1 MVGGRIDVECANISK
16 IVSERGQCGGVACQ
30 RCRVTGD
37 VYDASRAGFGDL
49 PAYLRTAPARG
60 GSSTTISGLAKSLRT
75 LASVLA
81 TSPTRASTLSKWMAL
96 RLRCACLTA
105 VLPPSTLSMRVR
117 PALNVANGSVN
128 RPEPEYKSHR
138 HAEAAPSSSPCTK
151 DITWPVNAIG
161 A

>member
-1 MVGGRIDVECANISK
+1 MVGGRIDVECANIGK

-49 PAYLRTAPARG
+49 LHTFARAPARG

-81 TSPTRASTLSKWMAL
+81 TSPTRASTLPKWMAL

>member
-1 MVGGRIDVECANISK
+1 MVGSRIDVECANIGK

-49 PAYLRTAPARG
+49 PAYLPARG

-81 TSPTRASTLSKWMAL
+81 TSPTRASTLPKWMAL

>member
-1 MVGGRIDVECANISK
+1 MVGGRIDVECANIGK
-16 IVSERGQCGGVACQ
+16 IVSERANVA
-30 RCRVTGD
+30 V
-37 VYDASRAGFGDL
+37 SRASDAGSQ
-49 PAYLRTAPARG
+49 AMYTTLRAPDSAICLHTFARAPARG

-81 TSPTRASTLSKWMAL
+81 TSPTRASTLPKWMAL

>member
-49 PAYLRTAPARG
+49 PAYLRTCAGTRRIKHHDIGFGQIVAYVGKRLG
-60 GSSTTISGLAKSLRT
+60 HIA
-75 LASVLA
+75 
-81 TSPTRASTLSKWMAL
+81 TRASTLPKWMAL

-138 HAEAAPSSSPCTK
+138 HAEVAPSSSPCTK

>member
-1 MVGGRIDVECANISK
+1 MVGGRIDVECANIGK

-30 RCRVTGD
+30 RCRVAGD

-49 PAYLRTAPARG
+49 PAYLRTCAG
-60 GSSTTISGLAKSLRT
+60 
-75 LASVLA
+75 
-81 TSPTRASTLSKWMAL
+81 TRRIKHHDIGFGQIVAYVGKRLGHIAHTASTLPKWMAL